1 MKEKN
6 KPDMPE
12 YEKMCFLSDSNDE
25 YRMEMLR
32 LLAKDPKYVCGA
44 CGRAA
49 KGKEVLCS
57 PETLK
62 NEAGLEMADSER
74 VYLGDPG
81 LPDYEKMCF
90 LSDSNEDR
98 RMDILKSMAQNST
111 HVCSACG
118 RTASSEKAVCSP
130 ELL

>member
-1 MKEKN
+1 
-6 KPDMPE
+6 
-12 YEKMCFLSDSNDE
+12 
-25 YRMEMLR
+25 
-32 LLAKDPKYVCGA
+32 
-44 CGRAA
+44 
-49 KGKEVLCS
+49 VLCS